1 MSPTTK
7 RSARKP
13 LASKA
18 CCTWKIWRLKHQ
30 SRVTHIVLRAQ
41 VDIFSLGVIMY
52 ELFLMCPMLEQVSKS
67 GQAIE
72 FEVYAKLVSM
82 GQRQPLK
89 TSWPESLKVLPCA
102 AYRAIVA
109 LRILFQSTSPSN
121 SATQKAK
128 KQAPLRKQFAAL
140 RHSRNPRDC

>member
-1 MSPTTK
+1 M
-7 RSARKP
+7 
-13 LASKA
+13 
-18 CCTWKIWRLKHQ
+18 
-30 SRVTHIVLRAQ
+30 LRAQ

-72 FEVYAKLVSM
+72 FEVYAKLGSM